1 VRLWAGE
8 QRNLPVVQLGS
19 KPSVLNMPMV
29 RSLGRE
35 NECRELYFDGVSEKV
50 LRHRSMHEKSKILRP
65 YSQRPASPLVSTFD

>member
-1 VRLWAGE
+1 
-8 QRNLPVVQLGS
+8 
-19 KPSVLNMPMV
+19 MPMV

-65 YSQRPASPLVSTFD
+65 YSQRPASPLVSSFD